1 MLDLSKNYCYDRILI
16 EDLKSLYNNIQLWK
30 TPDKK
35 YVYSL
40 LSDELQVQVDKIEI
54 GFGTIDIV
62 ERVLSL
68 FDNKTVTSIGPYW
81 AGIKWACE
89 KTYLKFDDK
98 NGDIAYIARPNGRD
112 GLLRDI
118 DFDDYVDL
126 YEYFAGDVYTFEKE
140 TKYKHK
146 IGPKKGVIIDEAY
159 GDFCDDTFL
168 HYTHNKSIV
177 IKTFSKSL
185 SIPGLRFAYS
195 VSNEGITERIRKLS
209 HPYSLNVVAQDFLP
223 DAFRLIS
230 PHIERMKQTK
240 FYIEQLFEHLPSF
253 SNFVRILENPPYD
266 IKIPKINNYYRFTLV
281 DMETLASLRHD
292 L

>member
-89 KTYLKFDDK
+89 KTHLKFDDQ

-118 DFDDYVDL
+118 DFDDY
-126 YEYFAGDVYTFEKE
+126 EF
-140 TKYKHK
+140 
-146 IGPKKGVIIDEAY
+146 VIIDEAY

-253 SNFVRILENPPYD
+253 SNFVRILEKPPYD

>member
-112 GLLRDI
+112 GLLRDVP
-118 DFDDYVDL
+118 FEDY
-126 YEYFAGDVYTFEKE
+126 EF
-140 TKYKHK
+140 
-146 IGPKKGVIIDEAY
+146 VIIDEAY
-159 GDFCDDTFL
+159 GDFCDESLIQHDHT
-168 HYTHNKSIV
+168 NSIV

-185 SIPGLRFAYS
+185 SMPGIRFACS
-195 VSNEGITERIRKLS
+195 VSSPEIAVRLQKLS
-209 HPYSLNVVAQDFLP
+209 HRYSMNGVVQDIIPEVFY
-223 DAFRLIS
+223 LIG
-230 PHIERMKQTK
+230 PHIERMKKTK
-240 FYIEQLFEHLPSF
+240 SFLETKYKTLPSHA
-253 SNFVRILENPPYD
+253 NFVRMLDPPPYD
-266 IKIPKINNYYRFTLV
+266 VKVAKIDDYFRFTLV
-281 DMETLASLRHD
+281 GLHELQRLETKYN
-292 L
+292 

>member
-81 AGIKWACE
+81 SGIKWACE
-89 KTYLKFDDK
+89 KTSLKFDDQ

-118 DFDDYVDL
+118 DFDDY
-126 YEYFAGDVYTFEKE
+126 EF
-140 TKYKHK
+140 
-146 IGPKKGVIIDEAY
+146 VIIDEAY

-168 HYTHNKSIV
+168 HYNHNKSIV
-177 IKTFSKSL
+177 TKTFSKSL

-195 VSNEGITERIRKLS
+195 ISNKEITERIRTLS

-223 DAFRLIS
+223 DALLLIS

-240 FYIEQLFEHLPSF
+240 CYIEQLFEHLPSF
-253 SNFVRILENPPYD
+253 SNFVRILEKPSYD
-266 IKIPKINNYYRFTLV
+266 VKIPKIDNYYRFTLV
-281 DMETLASLRHD
+281 DMETLASLRYD